1 MTGRRAAFAVAVGAA
16 LVSPPALG
24 TALAAGPPDAAP
36 ARVVVARAVV
46 RFYAPEIGGAD
57 QPRFV
62 DERTLAF
69 ESRLEVIAETSDGI
83 GNGYDERHVHA
94 ALDHHVSEEMLAS
107 LADKLI
113 AGSPPWQRPDKTE
126 LERIREDL
134 GAALFERLGGTA
146 RVQAAAA
153 AEQLDGS
160 DVDALLFRQAL
171 AAWYVNRAIAPILDP
186 SDEQLREAFR
196 TAAHPY
202 RGQTFERARAAL
214 RRWLVIERIRVA
226 EGAFLQGARSRVRII
241 VIR

>member
-1 MTGRRAAFAVAVGAA
+1 VTGRCAAFAVGVAAA
-16 LVSPPALG
+16 LVSPTSG
-24 TALAAGPPDAAP
+24 TAFAAP
-36 ARVVVARAVV
+36 SADTAPAVVDRAVV
-46 RFYAPEIGGAD
+46 RFFAPEIGGAE

-62 DERTLAF
+62 AERTLAF
-69 ESRLEVIAETSDGI
+69 EARLEVIAETPDGI
-83 GNGYDERHVHA
+83 GDGYDERHVHT

-113 AGSPPWQRPDKTE
+113 AGSPPWQRPDKAE
-126 LERIREDL
+126 LERIRLEL
-134 GAALFERLGGTA
+134 GGALFERLGGTA

-153 AEQLDGS
+153 AEQLDATE
-160 DVDALLFRQAL
+160 VDALLFRQAL
-171 AAWYVNRAIAPILDP
+171 AAWYINRAITPILDP

-202 RGQTFERARAAL
+202 RGQTFDMARAAL

-226 EGAFLQGARSRVRII
+226 EGAFLQGARSRVRTI